1 MFSDVAPASIPE
13 GQHSTFR
20 QRAGQINPLD
30 LIEAARQEL
39 EEFVHVLEGE
49 GVTVRRPDA
58 LRHDQQYSTGSWAS
72 SGMYAAMPRDVLMVV
87 GEQIIECPMAWRSRY
102 FESFAYRSLV
112 KEYFHGGA
120 KWTAGPKPELTDAQY
135 DPGWMD
141 DAERSAGGLVL
152 TEYEPT
158 FDAADFIRLGR
169 DIVGQ
174 KSNVTNDFGIEWLR
188 RCLGDEYR
196 VHVLEFNDSHPMH
209 IDATLLPL
217 APGKLLINPERV
229 PEVPKIFSGWDV
241 IEAPVPVIPDSHP
254 LYMTSKWINM
264 NIFSIDEHR
273 VVVEAQDAPMIKLLK
288 DVGCTPIACN
298 FRNFNSFG
306 GSFHC
311 ATLDVRRA
319 GPLESYLD

>member
-1 MFSDVAPASIPE
+1 
-13 GQHSTFR
+13 
-20 QRAGQINPLD
+20 
-30 LIEAARQEL
+30 
-39 EEFVHVLEGE
+39 
-49 GVTVRRPDA
+49 
-58 LRHDQQYSTGSWAS
+58 
-72 SGMYAAMPRDVLMVV
+72 MYAAMPRDVLMVV

-102 FESFAYRSLV
+102 FENFAYRSLV

-135 DPGWMD
+135 DPRWMD
-141 DAERSAGGLVL
+141 DAEKSAGSLVL

-196 VHVLEFNDSHPMH
+196 IHVLEFNDSHPMH

-229 PEVPKIFSGWDV
+229 PVVPKIFSGWD
-241 IEAPVPVIPDSHP
+241 IFEAPLPVIPDSHP
-254 LYMTSKWINM
+254 LHDQQVDQY
-264 NIFSIDEHR
+264 EY
-273 VVVEAQDAPMIKLLK
+273 L
-288 DVGCTPIACN
+288 
-298 FRNFNSFG
+298 
-306 GSFHC
+306 FH
-311 ATLDVRRA
+311 
-319 GPLESYLD
+319 